1 MPDATPKYDTTLPEG
16 FTGTFYF
23 TNYSTEDFTAK
34 WNSKSYTFPK
44 ETTSPIYM
52 PDHTALEIQQIR
64 KKFAKDLAEREF
76 YKSQEY
82 NTLRGQ
88 EGTMGNRNL
97 NSIHQAGQYSLDTL
111 APYIQ
116 RALEPLPISQAI
128 VTNAPRVRLE
138 EKLSKND
145 DGELNTGAVKS
156 DKDLESLAKGTMEQR
171 VLG

>member
-1 MPDATPKYDTTLPEG
+1 
-16 FTGTFYF
+16 
-23 TNYSTEDFTAK
+23 
-34 WNSKSYTFPK
+34 
-44 ETTSPIYM
+44 
-52 PDHTALEIQQIR
+52 
-64 KKFAKDLAEREF
+64 
-76 YKSQEY
+76 
-82 NTLRGQ
+82 
-88 EGTMGNRNL
+88 MGNRNL